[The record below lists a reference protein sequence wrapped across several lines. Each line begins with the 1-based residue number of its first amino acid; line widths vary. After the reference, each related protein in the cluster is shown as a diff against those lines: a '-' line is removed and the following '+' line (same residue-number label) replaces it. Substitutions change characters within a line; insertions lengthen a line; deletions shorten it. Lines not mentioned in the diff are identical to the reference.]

1 MKRVKRAGMCNVV
14 YDSRQKMGVLVC
26 STSFFGII
34 KEQWVRQNA
43 VFGLAIVVG
52 MKITYAA

>member
-1 MKRVKRAGMCNVV
+1 MCNVV